1 MKIRNLILSGVM
13 LGAMPAAAQSTQSFQ
28 EFRQGIL
35 NDFQDFRK
43 TVLDHYADFLN
54 GTWHEYEPL
63 EPLKRNDTP
72 KPMDVPDVRVSKPGT
87 VPADLPT
94 PSLADLP
101 PVKKPDKEVPD
112 EKPASPFDLPK
123 PIVPPEAKD
132 AVPPTI
138 KVKPDLGGSP
148 LIAALPVIP
157 GKELPEEEPVE
168 TPETP
173 AESREGKDPVSFYGM
188 EILVPQVDFN
198 IMQSIGSAAD
208 FARNWKLMEEQ
219 DMARNVMP
227 LFKQQFEKMGLNDYL
242 AYEFL
247 CAYMDSK
254 FPAYSL
260 ASKFSAVHYILSNLG
275 YDVRIALSTKTGDPV
290 LLMPSQQKLYG
301 KVYMTLGGERYY
313 VLTAPGVNI
322 MGSPIATCDLPKVAS
337 SGKRFDLRIKGLN
350 LPVKERPFNI
360 EYGKIKLSGVLNEN
374 LMPLVYRYPQ
384 MDTAD
389 FAESVL
395 DNNLR
400 RNLVAQLKEQLNGVD
415 KNVATD
421 QLLEF
426 VQFGFSYATDDS
438 FHGFEK
444 PYFLEENLYYPKND
458 CEDRAIF
465 YTYMLWNVLGVENHL
480 LFYPGHE
487 SAAVALSG
495 GVSGTGY
502 DYNGKRFYISDPTY
516 VGSRTGQ
523 CMPQFVTVE
532 PKIDLT
538 LPREQR

>member
-1 MKIRNLILSGVM
+1 MKIRNLILSCVM

-63 EPLKRNDTP
+63 EPLKRNETP

-87 VPADLPT
+87 VPADLPS

-132 AVPPTI
+132 VVPPTI

-148 LIAALPVIP
+148 LIAALPVVP
-157 GKELPEEEPVE
+157 GKELPDE
-168 TPETP
+168 TPEP
-173 AESREGKDPVSFYGM
+173 VPSVPQESREGKDPVSFYGM

-198 IMQSIGSAAD
+198 IMESIGSAAD
-208 FARNWKLMEEQ
+208 FARNWKVMEEQ

-254 FPAYSL
+254 FPAYSS

-374 LMPLVYRYPQ
+374 LMSLVYRYPQ

-400 RNLVAQLKEQLNGVD
+400 RNLVAQLKEQLDGMD

-465 YTYMLWNVLGVENHL
+465 YTYMLWNALGVENHL

-495 GVSGTGY
+495 EVSGTGY